1 MENNNFTGYRKP
13 EFLNCVDTEF
23 KKFCSEEI
31 IQGGKKEL
39 IVTEKKS
46 IFTYKVGQTNNIMDY
61 SHMKTFGAK
70 RRIVLYSWQ
79 WKIINTN
86 IK

>member
-39 IVTEKKS
+39 IVTEKNS

-61 SHMKTFGAK
+61 SHIENRKIPVISTF
-70 RRIVLYSWQ
+70 VWQ
-79 WKIINTN
+79 WKRLWKIL
-86 IK
+86 K